1 MYAGVCGFGGGGG
14 PRLRKGSLTEREG
27 WISVVD
33 LLVLT
38 SLNQLLFK
46 SKIVISAL

>member
-1 MYAGVCGFGGGGG
+1 
-14 PRLRKGSLTEREG
+14 
-27 WISVVD
+27 VVD

-46 SKIVISAL
+46 SKILFTFVSQQATLMRNCTTIGRVSIP